1 MVNSSEGTNEK
12 GKKTIKHGVSSY
24 KVGVN
29 LVSVAL
35 VVCERGQRTRELAI
49 STPVCW

>member
-1 MVNSSEGTNEK
+1 MVNSSEGTKEK
-12 GKKTIKHGVSSY
+12 EKNIKHGVSSY
-24 KVGVN
+24 KVGVS

>member
-1 MVNSSEGTNEK
+1 MREQRRR
-12 GKKTIKHGVSSY
+12 KKNIKHGVSSY